1 MRYSKIFP
9 KTRRD
14 DPADTPSPG
23 TRLLIRG
30 GFLMQ
35 IAGGVWIMTPLGL
48 AVRRQVER
56 IVREEMERI
65 GSIELELPLL
75 HPKSLWDETGRWD
88 KYMASNTSFRLK
100 DRKGA
105 DFMLAPTAEEVI
117 TNFARDSVRTY
128 KDMPV
133 TFWQMSPKFRD
144 ELRPRQGLIRG
155 REFVMKDAYSFG
167 ATPEDM
173 LAAYDDMEKAY
184 RRIFTRCGFTFIE
197 VEADSG
203 AIGGSGSAEFMAVT
217 DVGED
222 VLLHCSTCNYGGNQE
237 KTSAYF
243 PSYPDEPL
251 NDLQEI
257 LTPDVKTV
265 KALEDTVGLQADKM
279 AKTIVMVAD
288 GKPVVVS
295 MRGDLEISEL
305 KLANLVGAQEVATAD
320 VETVVKVTGAPVGFA
335 GPIGLYGNADVPYF
349 FDNSVRGLK
358 NFLCGAN
365 RKDVHYINVNPGRD
379 FKAIDEFHDLSK
391 AVSGQLC
398 PSCKTN
404 RLEEKRGVELGH
416 IFQLQKVYSTPMG
429 AGYTDQHGAKIPYWM
444 GCYGVG
450 VSRIV
455 QAIVEQKND
464 ARGILW
470 PVALA
475 PYQVCVIPVTS
486 KNFDDANS
494 VYESLKRAGIRTLLD
509 DREARIG
516 VKLTDAEL
524 LGWPLQ
530 VLVGRA
536 WENEKRLEVRL
547 RDERSMA
554 DERFS
559 ILKEGTLPTAFM
571 SPEEL
576 ITYCTA
582 TLGEAV

>member
-1 MRYSKIFP
+1 MLYSKIFP

-14 DPADTPSPG
+14 DPADSPSPG

-35 IAGGVWIMTPLGL
+35 VAGGVWIMTPLGL

-65 GSIELELPLL
+65 GAIELELPLL

-88 KYMASNTSFRLK
+88 KYAESNTSFRLK

-105 DFMLAPTAEEVI
+105 DFMLAPTAEEVM

-128 KDMPV
+128 KDLPV

-173 LAAYDDMEKAY
+173 RAAYYEMEEAY
-184 RRIFTRCGFTFIE
+184 RRIFTRCGFNFIE
-197 VEADSG
+197 VEADAG
-203 AIGGSGSAEFMAVT
+203 AIGGSGSSEFMAVT

-237 KTSAYF
+237 KTAAFF
-243 PSYPDEPL
+243 PPYPDEPL
-251 NDLQEI
+251 KDLQEI
-257 LTPDVKTV
+257 STPDVKTV
-265 KALEDTVGLQADKM
+265 KALEEKVGLRADKM
-279 AKTIVMVAD
+279 AKTIVIVAD
-288 GKPVVVS
+288 GQPMVVS
-295 MRGDLEISEL
+295 IRGDLEISEL
-305 KLANLVGAQEVATAD
+305 KLANLVGAREVKTAD
-320 VETVVKVTGAPVGFA
+320 AETVMKVTGAPVGFA
-335 GPIGLYGNADVPYF
+335 GPIGLYGIVDVPYF
-349 FDNSVRGLK
+349 FDNSVKGLK

-365 RKDVHYINVNPGRD
+365 REDVHYINVNPGRD

-404 RLEEKRGVELGH
+404 HLAEKRGVELGH
-416 IFQLQKVYSTPMG
+416 IFQLEEVYSTPMG
-429 AGYTDQHGAKIPYWM
+429 AGYTDQHGAKVSFWM

-486 KNFDDANS
+486 KNLDDAKS
-494 VYESLKRAGIRTLLD
+494 VYESLKKTGIRTLLD

-516 VKLTDAEL
+516 EKLTDAEL

-536 WENEKRLEVRL
+536 WENEEKLEVRL
-547 RDERSMA
+547 RDEQNATDS
-554 DERFS
+554 RFS
-559 ILKEGTLPTAFM
+559 TLKEGALPTAFM
-571 SPEEL
+571 SSEEL
-576 ITYCTA
+576 TAYCTE
-582 TLGEAV
+582 TLGGAV